1 MLGFAYDLELG
12 GVLAAGAGVGPY
24 WRFLGVF
31 HPAVAHFPIALLVV
45 AALVESWA
53 VFRRHRRPHATTLV
67 CLYIGAAAAVAA
79 TVLGWAS
86 ADASGD
92 RGPLVTFHR
101 WLGVAVAALAVSAV
115 VLSLPVVRRPV
126 APAPL
131 VWSYRAAVFASAVLV
146 GVVGSYGGKLVHG
159 ETYYDDAI
167 TTLRHE
173 IGEAQATP
181 GQPAAPSVIAR
192 PPGPAVAGAPVP
204 QSSSAPAPI
213 GRSTAAAPTPP
224 PSAAAP
230 AAPSNAATPLVPSSA
245 STQPVV
251 ASAAEFGGGRID
263 YARDVEPIF
272 LAHCARCH
280 NDTKQKGGYRLDA
293 REHVLTAGQSGN
305 PPVVPGR
312 SGESRLVK
320 MIEGEG
326 EFADM
331 AMPPKGKPLSFNEI
345 ALVRRWI
352 DEGALLASSAH

>member
-1 MLGFAYDLELG
+1 LLGLAHELELG
-12 GVLAAGAGVGPY
+12 GLLAAGAGAGPY

-45 AALVESWA
+45 AALVESWG
-53 VFRRHRRPHATTLV
+53 VLRGHRRPHNTTLV

-79 TVLGWAS
+79 SVLGWAS

-92 RGPLVTFHR
+92 RGALVTLHR
-101 WLGVAVAALAVSAV
+101 WLGVAVAALAVCSAL
-115 VLSLPVVRRPV
+115 LSLPIVRRPV
-126 APAPL
+126 APKRL
-131 VWSYRAAVFASAVLV
+131 VWSYRAGVFASAALV
-146 GVVGSYGGKLVHG
+146 GLVGSYGGKLVHG
-159 ETYYDDAI
+159 ESYYDDALA
-167 TTLRHE
+167 TLQHE
-173 IGEAQATP
+173 IAEAQATLDRSAT
-181 GQPAAPSVIAR
+181 AAV
-192 PPGPAVAGAPVP
+192 VAP
-204 QSSSAPAPI
+204 PAPPAD
-213 GRSTAAAPTPP
+213 AALPVAELPG
-224 PSAAAP
+224 AAAP
-230 AAPSNAATPLVPSSA
+230 AVPPSA

-272 LAHCARCH
+272 LTHCVRCH

-293 REHVLTAGQSGN
+293 REHVLTPGESGA